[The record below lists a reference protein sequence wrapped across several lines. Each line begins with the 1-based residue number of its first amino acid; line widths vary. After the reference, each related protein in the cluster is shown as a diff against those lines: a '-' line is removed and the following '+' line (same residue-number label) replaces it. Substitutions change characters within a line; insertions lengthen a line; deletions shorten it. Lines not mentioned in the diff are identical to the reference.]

1 MKKNYIFTGGEKVV
15 VKEVRKV
22 ECLEDKV
29 KYYQGTIT
37 KIGTK
42 YYYVTYKDGYYEEE
56 VKINKNTHELTK
68 KGCFNTYIYTIQN
81 AKLCKHNKLYYLNK
95 IDLLDGV
102 YDRKIN
108 FKCKYKTTYT
118 SKIKNDITNAIKNVN
133 EKFNIK
139 IDDEI
144 EFEYGNN
151 FAQKST
157 KVLGIYVITKRG
169 RKIICYNDCIYKNA
183 NINPMRVIYHE
194 LGHYVHIELLK
205 ESRYI
210 LPLEGKTEYACKDFY
225 EDFAEGFADYMI
237 NNKDTLERN
246 MFFEN
251 IIKNNLKKIK
261 K

>member
-1 MKKNYIFTGGEKVV
+1 MKKNYIFTVGEKVV

-22 ECLEDKV
+22 EHLEDKV
-29 KYYQGTIT
+29 KHYRGTIT

-56 VKINKNTHELTK
+56 VKINKNTHELII
-68 KGCFNTYIYTIQN
+68 NSNYYNYIYTIEN
-81 AKLCKHNKLYYLNK
+81 AKLCKCNKLYYLNK
-95 IDLLDGV
+95 VDLLNGM

-108 FKCKYKTTYT
+108 FKCKHNTAYM
-118 SKIKNDITNAIKNVN
+118 SKIKKDIANAIKNVN
-133 EKFNIK
+133 KKLNMNINE
-139 IDDEI
+139 EI

-157 KVLGIYVITKRG
+157 KVLGEYVITKTG
-169 RKIICYNDCIYKNA
+169 RKIICYNDCIYKDE

-194 LGHYVHIELLK
+194 LGHYIHIELLK
-205 ESRYI
+205 ETRYI

-237 NNKDTLERN
+237 DNKYTLKRN
-246 MFFEN
+246 IFLKN
-251 IIKNNLKKIK
+251 IIKNNLK
-261 K
+261 